1 MTPTDLSAVVAGAL
15 FILGGLVLLV
25 VRRRRSA
32 LSRAS
37 RSWPTV
43 SGTVLASEVRR
54 YGVTESAG
62 RRYYPAVTYRYEVD
76 GRTYS
81 GKRMYFDEV
90 GSTESWAA
98 ELARKYPVGSTVPV
112 YYDPA
117 SPERALLEPRRSGSY
132 NYGCIGCSF
141 IALGIFFVVYLGY
154 VMR

>member
-1 MTPTDLSAVVAGAL
+1 MTPTDPSAVVAGAL

-43 SGTVLASEVRR
+43 SGTVLASEVRH
-54 YGVTESAG
+54 YGITESAR

-90 GSTESWAA
+90 ASTESWAA
-98 ELARKYPVGSTVPV
+98 ELARKYPVGSTAPV

-117 SPERALLEPRRSGSY
+117 DPECALLEPRLSGSF
-132 NYGCIGCSF
+132 NYGCLGFSL
-141 IALGIFFVVYLGY
+141 IAVGVFFVVYLGY
-154 VMR
+154 MVR